1 MGLVNETV
9 FAFNSEY
16 NLGKDTAKTLMPFC
30 RPSVEKYIFS
40 KVRDLVSLIL
50 NFKLY
55 DKLYAMYAIKNES
68 EDRLFL
74 ER

>member
-40 KVRDLVSLIL
+40 KVGNQYLTIYL
-50 NFKLY
+50 
-55 DKLYAMYAIKNES
+55 AI
-68 EDRLFL
+68 R
-74 ER
+74 

>member
-1 MGLVNETV
+1 MEGMMGLVNETV

-40 KVRDLVSLIL
+40 KVRNQYFYNSISYMI
-50 NFKLY
+50 NFSRC
-55 DKLYAMYAIKNES
+55 I
-68 EDRLFL
+68 
-74 ER
+74 